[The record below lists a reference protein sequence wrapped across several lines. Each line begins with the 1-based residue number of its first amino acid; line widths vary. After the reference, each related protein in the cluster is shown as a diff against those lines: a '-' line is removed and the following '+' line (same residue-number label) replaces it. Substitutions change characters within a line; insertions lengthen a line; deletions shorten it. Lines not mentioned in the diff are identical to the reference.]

1 MSHLINW
8 WSSPPTQHGSARLVS
23 AAQAG
28 LTRVKRPNSLTL
40 PLGTYGCGGKLYG
53 IPITPTGQHML
64 VLGPTR
70 SGKTSR
76 IYLPFL
82 LTIADRPEDRQ
93 QPTLVISDPK
103 HELLGLAGPR
113 LRAAGYQIHVV
124 APDQPTLSDQWN
136 PLSSLH
142 DDRGQLDHSALWSL
156 IDALVPKAHEADPYW
171 IDNARLLL
179 FGSCVAV
186 GHAYGSQASLSQALA
201 WSFRPADTLAYLQS
215 RDPHVAF
222 LLAGLLENVK
232 ENPRLLGTI
241 LSELPGKLAVWMA
254 PQILALYQNAG
265 WDWSSVLA
273 GGLHAIFLSATPEQ
287 SPMAQLFWRQAL
299 NALHH
304 AQQRTGHLTRP
315 ALLLLDELGNLGP
328 IPQFSRAV
336 TTLAG
341 ARVSIVAGLQSVAQL
356 QSIYGPAESEVLLS
370 NLPLRIVLPGLD
382 SASGQWMSAHVGMG
396 TQMVSQPH
404 SSSDGRSSYSTSY
417 VSRPVLTSD
426 EISRLDAHALLVQ
439 LLGNSSTI
447 LRQRPYYRVRAW
459 QAIAKLGHPRDG
471 NIGSALDPWR
481 HALGTPP
488 DLEALA
494 KPLQH
499 STPTAHDTVKKEAL
513 LALRKPHQDPER
525 R

>member
-1 MSHLINW
+1 MANLLNL
-8 WSSPPTQHGSARLVS
+8 WSTPTQHGSARLVS

-28 LTRVKRPNSLTL
+28 LSRMKTPDTLTL
-40 PLGTYGCGGKLYG
+40 PLGTYGFGGKLYG
-53 IPITPTGQHML
+53 IPVTPTGQHML

-113 LRAAGYQIHVV
+113 LRAGGYQIHVV

-142 DDRGQLDHSALWSL
+142 DAQGTLDQSALWAL
-156 IDALVPKAHEADPYW
+156 VDGLVPKAHEADPYW

-179 FGSCVAV
+179 LGSCVAV

-201 WSFRPADTLAYLQS
+201 WSFRPTDTLAYLQS

-222 LLAGLLENVK
+222 LLSGLLENVK

-254 PQILALYQNAG
+254 PQMLALYQNAG

-273 GGLHAIFLSATPEQ
+273 GGGLHAIFVSATTEQ
-287 SPMAQLFWRQAL
+287 SPIAQLFWRQAL
-299 NALHH
+299 NALHQ

-315 ALLLLDELGNLGP
+315 ALLLLDELGNIGP

-341 ARVSIVAGLQSVAQL
+341 AGVSIVAGLQSVAQL

-417 VSRPVLTSD
+417 VSRPVLTAD
-426 EISRLDAHALLVQ
+426 EVSRLNVHSLLVQ
-439 LLGNSSTI
+439 MLGNSATI
-447 LRQRPYYRVRAW
+447 LRQRPYFKVRAW
-459 QAIAKLGHPRDG
+459 RSVAALGHPKDG
-471 NIGSALDPWR
+471 NISAAMAPWR
-481 HALGTPP
+481 HALETPP
-488 DLEALA
+488 NLESLA
-494 KPLQH
+494 NPLQH

-513 LALRKPHQDPER
+513 LTLRKPERDPER